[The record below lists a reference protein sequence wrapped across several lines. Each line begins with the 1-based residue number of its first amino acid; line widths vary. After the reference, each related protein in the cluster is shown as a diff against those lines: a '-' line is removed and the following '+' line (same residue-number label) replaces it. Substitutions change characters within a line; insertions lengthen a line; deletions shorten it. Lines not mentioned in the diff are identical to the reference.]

1 MSCVRNLALDTA
13 VNHRKLSCAPGTQET
28 LRERATVSRR
38 PDVEKEGIWLI
49 APLISKLH
57 ASIQGKVLK
66 ASGNVLETGNNFWSA
81 KTAKEKEKNLQ
92 KR

>member
-1 MSCVRNLALDTA
+1 MLF
-13 VNHRKLSCAPGTQET
+13 HY
-28 LRERATVSRR
+28 R

-57 ASIQGKVLK
+57 TSVQGKVLK

-92 KR
+92 KRYSFISLKTERSSTFSDHGG